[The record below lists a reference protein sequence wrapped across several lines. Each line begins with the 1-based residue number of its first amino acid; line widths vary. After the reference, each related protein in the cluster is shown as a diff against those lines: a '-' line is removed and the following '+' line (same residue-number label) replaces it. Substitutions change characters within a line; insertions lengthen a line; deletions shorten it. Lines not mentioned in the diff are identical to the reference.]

1 MSAVA
6 MSMSR
11 PAQGRVILGVC
22 AAIARRTSL
31 DVTLVRVLAAI
42 GVALL
47 TTPFIVAY
55 AAAALI
61 LPRDDGR
68 MLIGGEP
75 ADRRETLIGWLV
87 VIPAAVLLIAT
98 PGIFGLGGHLDVF
111 QFGILVVAGCLI
123 ALSVSRSD
131 GEATASPPAVA
142 AAPASPTAA
151 VVAEPAVTETEP
163 APEGTA
169 ETEQMP
175 PAPPASPVPRPP
187 KPDRRPSIFAPAF
200 AGVIGLT
207 GLAAVV
213 VSVFD
218 IEITAVSVA
227 VFSGALAVA
236 CCGAAFAA
244 WGRRGTVPVLILGA
258 LLAVVA
264 SVATIGRDELD
275 RGVGY
280 REAQPQTVAEV
291 THGYELGVGFL
302 QLDLRDV
309 QLPPGETTLP
319 VHVGWGAAEIKVPN
333 DLQVVS
339 TGDSVS
345 GDVAATA
352 PAAGKPGAGGG
363 KQGKAAAGP
372 RPPVLVVDGDVTA
385 GSLEITRH
393 QGSAGNG

>member
-1 MSAVA
+1 MSAAA

-42 GVALL
+42 GAALL

-87 VIPAAVLLIAT
+87 VIPAAVLLVAT
-98 PGIFGLGGHLDVF
+98 PGIFGFGGHLDVF

-131 GEATASPPAVA
+131 GQVAATPPAA
-142 AAPASPTAA
+142 AASASSTAA
-151 VVAEPAVTETEP
+151 VVAEPAATGTEP
-163 APEGTA
+163 APDATA

-175 PAPPASPVPRPP
+175 PAPPAPRPP
-187 KPDRRPSIFAPAF
+187 KPDRGPSIFAPAF
-200 AGVIGLT
+200 AGVIGLI
-207 GLAAVV
+207 GLGAVV

-218 IEITAVSVA
+218 VEITAVSVA

-258 LLAVVA
+258 LLALVA

-302 QLDLRDV
+302 RLDLRDV

-319 VHVGWGAAEIKVPN
+319 VHVGWGAAEIRVPD

-339 TGDSVS
+339 AGDPVG

-363 KQGKAAAGP
+363 KQAKTGAGA

-385 GSLEITRH
+385 GSLEITRP